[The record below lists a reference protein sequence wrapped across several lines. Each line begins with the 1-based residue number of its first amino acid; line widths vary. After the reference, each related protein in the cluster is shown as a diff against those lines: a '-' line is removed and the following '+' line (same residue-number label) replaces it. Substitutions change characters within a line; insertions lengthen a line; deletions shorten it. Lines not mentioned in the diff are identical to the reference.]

1 MGRPLAKRF
10 FGRLN
15 TDTTGAYSQNV
26 LTSDAELG
34 GQPIASVTVN
44 SVGSYTQAQAVALV
58 TTIPA
63 PLLASEGAVT
73 ATTSAATFAYLSGG
87 TLSGSQTQAYLG
99 GAGNP
104 LVTQTIDGS
113 AITLTPTLTTYSG
126 FSIGSVTTGGVVTLT
141 GGTITAIKGTS
152 VIFDAGLTGTTGL
165 TAGATY
171 YLTASVST
179 SSTVTLA
186 SSYANAIAGTAISI
200 AGGTPTGTLTL
211 TIGTTY
217 ASIASV
223 ALAANGGGAFLQ
235 AGMATVTGALTTTQA
250 TSSGAGATFTVTSA
264 AFGVN
269 TININGKGDGYLP
282 ATVGTGI
289 ITSAAATSQATSITS
304 STTAGV
310 MTVTAVTGT
319 ITNGM
324 IMSGGTGTAGAYV
337 IQQLTGSAG
346 ALVDT
351 AVAIA
356 GGAFDTRTVSV
367 NNGNASIV
375 TGLVVSGTGI
385 PAGTTVNAVTL
396 NTAVVTGATALT
408 ANTVTV
414 TGFQTIANYQQ
425 FVVGGSTGSAT
436 TNLATGTYYI
446 YNVQTASGNTVTTT
460 FNLAT
465 SYSNAVAGTQ
475 STFTAGTIGSLT
487 FTLSTSADITLT
499 NVFTGNVGA
508 LGATLSFYTPG
519 GVGTYS
525 LGINDTTKGT
535 AISAAALVGTYTTGT
550 LNPIN
555 VTQTVDMSPGATFTP
570 QVNVGGLT
578 GGTVYYIT
586 TVQGPT
592 SIQVATTP
600 GATSNQSTSATAA
613 ATGTLASFAFASSTT
628 VSFTSTTV
636 AIPVGTP
643 ITVSGTA
650 TGTGTINGSVP
661 TAGTVYYAG
670 GTSTTGATLYTS
682 VALAIAAGTGLT
694 IVAGNG
700 FTGLTFTYAIGVSAP
715 FGQNLTMTLTSAG
728 STAGTASAVRAT
740 ANTSAVGQ
748 AGQNAYPAIQVTAY
762 LNVAD
767 GGIQPRQLTD
777 IIQQKGSRRYR
788 VENIDGSGTVN
799 LTDVTPIS
807 AGFMTIQATDSAGGT
822 YYITKLTKNGAVLT
836 QRTGTQFATG
846 QRVIWTTGTAVLNTS
861 VTIDNQ

>member
-1 MGRPLAKRF
+1 
-10 FGRLN
+10 
-15 TDTTGAYSQNV
+15 
-26 LTSDAELG
+26 
-34 GQPIASVTVN
+34 
-44 SVGSYTQAQAVALV
+44 
-58 TTIPA
+58 
-63 PLLASEGAVT
+63 
-73 ATTSAATFAYLSGG
+73 
-87 TLSGSQTQAYLG
+87 
-99 GAGNP
+99 
-104 LVTQTIDGS
+104 
-113 AITLTPTLTTYSG
+113 
-126 FSIGSVTTGGVVTLT
+126 
-141 GGTITAIKGTS
+141 
-152 VIFDAGLTGTTGL
+152 
-165 TAGATY
+165 
-171 YLTASVST
+171 
-179 SSTVTLA
+179 
-186 SSYANAIAGTAISI
+186 
-200 AGGTPTGTLTL
+200 
-211 TIGTTY
+211 
-217 ASIASV
+217 V
-223 ALAANGGGAFLQ
+223 ALATSGGGAFLQ

-269 TININGKGDGYLP
+269 TIGINGKGDGYLP
-282 ATVGTGI
+282 ATVGTGN

-367 NNGNASIV
+367 NNGNTSIV
-375 TGLVVSGTGI
+375 TGLVVNGTGI

-396 NTAVVTGATALT
+396 NTTVVTGATALT

-446 YNVQTASGNTVTTT
+446 YNVQTTSGDTVTTT

-508 LGATLSFYTPG
+508 LGTTLSFYTPG

-613 ATGTLASFAFASSTT
+613 ATGTLASFAYASSTT

-682 VALAIAAGTGLT
+682 VALAIAAGSGLT

-740 ANTSAVGQ
+740 ANTSAVSQ

-767 GGIQPRQLTD
+767 GGIQPRQLSD

-788 VENIDGSGTVN
+788 VENIDGSGIVN

-822 YYITKLTKNGAVLT
+822 YWITKLTKNGAVLT

>member
-10 FGRLN
+10 FGRVN
-15 TDTTGAYSQNV
+15 TDTTGAFSQNV

-171 YLTASVST
+171 YLTASVSS

-200 AGGTPTGTLTL
+200 AGGSPTGTLTL

-223 ALAANGGGAFLQ
+223 ALATSGGGAFLQ

-269 TININGKGDGYLP
+269 TIGINGKGDGYLP
-282 ATVGTGI
+282 ATVGTGN

-367 NNGNASIV
+367 NNGNTSIV
-375 TGLVVSGTGI
+375 TGLVVNGTGI

-396 NTAVVTGATALT
+396 NTTVVTGATALT

-446 YNVQTASGNTVTTT
+446 YNVQTTSGDTVTTT

-508 LGATLSFYTPG
+508 LGTTLSFYTPG

-613 ATGTLASFAFASSTT
+613 ATGTLASFAYASSTT

-682 VALAIAAGTGLT
+682 VALAIAAGSGLT

-740 ANTSAVGQ
+740 ANTSAVSQ

-767 GGIQPRQLTD
+767 GGIQPRQLSD

-788 VENIDGSGTVN
+788 VENIDGSGIVN

-822 YYITKLTKNGAVLT
+822 YWITKLTKNGAVLT